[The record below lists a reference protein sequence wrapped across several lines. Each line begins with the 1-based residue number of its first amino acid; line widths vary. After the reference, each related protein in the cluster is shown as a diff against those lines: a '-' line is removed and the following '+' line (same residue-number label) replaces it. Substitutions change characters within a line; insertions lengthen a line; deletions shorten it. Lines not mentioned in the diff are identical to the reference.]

1 MFVIGVV
8 YIAIITRIM
17 LDNSLQLNP
26 EKTQFIPIYC
36 SIELFEPL
44 DLESGITISPS
55 CNVNN
60 HGVIFYT
67 ELRFEN
73 DALEIR
79 RSGFFSL

>member
-26 EKTQFIPIYC
+26 KKTPFLPIYC
-36 SIELFEPL
+36 YIELFEPL
-44 DLESGITISPS
+44 DLGNGITISPS

-60 HGVIFYT
+60 LGVIFYT